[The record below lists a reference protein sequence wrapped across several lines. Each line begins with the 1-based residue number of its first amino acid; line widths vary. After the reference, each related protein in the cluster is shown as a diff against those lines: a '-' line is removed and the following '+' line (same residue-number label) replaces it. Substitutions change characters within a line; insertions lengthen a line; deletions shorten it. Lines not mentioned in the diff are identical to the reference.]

1 MYKCA
6 IVAVGGGR
14 ANGHADAYAHIER
27 GELAAIS
34 TRRREKLDEF
44 GEKWGVRA
52 RYTDY
57 REMFD
62 KEKPDLVHVNT
73 PPNVRL
79 EVFEAAEA
87 ASVPALIVEKPL
99 AIEGEDFRAIESF
112 SKSARTKIAIN
123 HQLHFHPRRRALQ
136 DTVRSGKIGDVR
148 FIEASCRMNLALQG
162 THALQAISAFHPDGV
177 PAWAF
182 GQVSGADGLQDTPKK
197 HFAPDECQ
205 AIIGYAD
212 GLCAHLQSGS
222 HAPKVGDPDRINVH
236 KRIAVYGTRGFVHWT
251 MSSWEVGIEGKVEGG
266 KHQYTDEDI
275 LGQAAMTEAMFDW
288 LEDDANVHPLNL
300 DAALREFNVV
310 LGIYTSA
317 LESRAVDLPVA
328 PEDGLARKVR
338 KRLEEG

>member
-34 TRRREKLDEF
+34 TRRREKLDEL

-99 AIEGEDFRAIESF
+99 AIGGEDFRAIESF

-123 HQLHFHPRRRALQ
+123 HQLHFHPRRQALQ

-222 HAPKVGDPDRINVH
+222 HAPKVGDPDRINLH

-251 MSSWEVGIEGKVEGG
+251 MSSWEVGIEGKVEGW
-266 KHQYTDEDI
+266 
-275 LGQAAMTEAMFDW
+275 EAPIHGRGYPGPGR
-288 LEDDANVHPLNL
+288 DDRSHV
-300 DAALREFNVV
+300 R
-310 LGIYTSA
+310 
-317 LESRAVDLPVA
+317 
-328 PEDGLARKVR
+328 LARGR
-338 KRLEEG
+338 RECAPPESGCGPARIQRCFGYLHKRTREPGGRPACRTGGRAGPQGS